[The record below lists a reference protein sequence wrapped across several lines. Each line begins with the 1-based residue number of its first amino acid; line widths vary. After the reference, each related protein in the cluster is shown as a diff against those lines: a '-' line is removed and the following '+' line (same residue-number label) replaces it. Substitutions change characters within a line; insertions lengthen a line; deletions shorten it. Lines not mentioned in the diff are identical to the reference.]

1 MFEEMRLVT
10 IIGVLL
16 IAVAFF
22 LGLGYWRVVP
32 RRVSLALSIVGIA
45 AATGAFLMAVLPNN
59 QFYGPTVATLPV
71 QQEKIVALT
80 FDDGPNPPYTEK
92 ILAVLAEEQVHAT
105 FFVLGEHARRYP
117 EWVRREIEAGHEVGT
132 HSDLH
137 KDVIRMDRGELAAD
151 LAQAVSAIETATG
164 RRPQYFRPPH
174 GFRDPLVLAE
184 AQRQGLTVVN
194 WTVMSRDWTNPGVD
208 VLVER
213 MQKAVE
219 PGSIILLHDGDGL
232 KQLSPRDQTA
242 EAARIIIRRL
252 KAEGYRFVTLSEA
265 LEKQK

>member
-1 MFEEMRLVT
+1 MFEGMRLVT

-59 QFYGPTVATLPV
+59 QFYGQIVATLPV

-80 FDDGPNPPYTEK
+80 FDDGPNPLYTEK

-151 LAQAVSAIETATG
+151 LAQAVSAVEAATG
-164 RRPQYFRPPH
+164 RKPQYFRPPH
-174 GFRDPLVLAE
+174 GFRDALVLAE
-184 AQRQGLTVVN
+184 AHRQGLTVVN
-194 WTVMSRDWTNPGVD
+194 WSVMSRDWTNPGVD

-213 MQKAVE
+213 MQKAVT
-219 PGSIILLHDGDGL
+219 PGAIILLHDGDGL
-232 KQLSPRDQTA
+232 KQLAPRDQTA